1 MTTVTEVKFSGKPA
15 THEGRELTTNDVIE
29 CAAELEKLAIE
40 TFIAR
45 PRVTEGI
52 VRSWLAEHRKG
63 TDTTRQDFDEAIR
76 RYLMTKWEIR

>member
-1 MTTVTEVKFSGKPA
+1 MTTIAQKLIDSKPNI
-15 THEGRELTTNDVIE
+15 HEGRELTTRDVAE

-52 VRSWLAEHRKG
+52 VRAWLAENRKG
-63 TDTTRQDFDEAIR
+63 TDTARADFDEAIR
-76 RYLMTKWEIR
+76 RFLMTKWEIR

>member
-1 MTTVTEVKFSGKPA
+1 MTTIADLALNGKPVSY
-15 THEGRELTTNDVIE
+15 EGRELTTHDVIK

-63 TDTTRQDFDEAIR
+63 ADTPRAEFDEAIR

>member
-1 MTTVTEVKFSGKPA
+1 MTTIADLAASTKTVSYD
-15 THEGRELTTNDVIE
+15 GRELTTKDVVE

-45 PRVTEGI
+45 PRVTEGV
-52 VRSWLAEHRKG
+52 VRAWLAEHRKG
-63 TDTTRQDFDEAIR
+63 ADTPRVEFDEAIR

>member
-1 MTTVTEVKFSGKPA
+1 MTTIVEKLTEGKPK
-15 THEGRELTTNDVIE
+15 TYEGQELTTKDVIE

-45 PRVTEGI
+45 PRVTEGV
-52 VRSWLAEHRKG
+52 VRAWLAEHRKG
-63 TDTTRQDFDEAIR
+63 TDTLRADFDEAIR